1 MGQVIPIA
9 IMAAGAL
16 AQQSENER
24 VVRKQDEAT
33 AQGLL
38 SQSRRQQEADR
49 RVNDEVATVAASTA
63 ADERAQRLGQYMT
76 QLQRGRRQAVA
87 GLETPIGGA
96 TFQADTGTARAGADA
111 AAQNTAGL
119 MARIDAPQLQRQGE
133 AFGYGRLATD
143 IDMAA
148 RESRGQ
154 QFIDQMR
161 LRAIRRRPEVDL
173 LAGLAS
179 SAGGAMA
186 GGGGGMNT
194 IAGANFG
201 NNMDA
206 LYDMPGATPRY
217 GYGVPRGSVFGG

>member
-87 GLETPIGGA
+87 GLESPIGGA
-96 TFQADTGTARAGADA
+96 TFQADTGAARAGADA
-111 AAQNTAGL
+111 AAHNTAGL

-161 LRAIRRRPEVDL
+161 LRAIRRRPEADL
-173 LAGLAS
+173 LAGLAT

-186 GGGGGMNT
+186 GGGGT
-194 IAGANFG
+194 IAGA
-201 NNMDA
+201 A
-206 LYDMPGATPRY
+206 SPQLGANY
-217 GYGVPRGSVFGG
+217 YGVWNPNTMGVA

>member
-38 SQSRRQQEADR
+38 SQSRRQQDADR
-49 RVNDEVATVAASTA
+49 RVSDEVANVAASTS

-87 GLETPIGGA
+87 GLESPIGGA
-96 TFQADTGTARAGADA
+96 TFQADTGAARAGADV
-111 AAQNTAGL
+111 AAQNTADL

-173 LAGLAS
+173 LAGLAM

-186 GGGGGMNT
+186 GGGGGMGT
-194 IAGANFG
+194 IAGGAAQPQLGAN
-201 NNMDA
+201 
-206 LYDMPGATPRY
+206 Y
-217 GYGVPRGSVFGG
+217 YGVWNPNTMGVA